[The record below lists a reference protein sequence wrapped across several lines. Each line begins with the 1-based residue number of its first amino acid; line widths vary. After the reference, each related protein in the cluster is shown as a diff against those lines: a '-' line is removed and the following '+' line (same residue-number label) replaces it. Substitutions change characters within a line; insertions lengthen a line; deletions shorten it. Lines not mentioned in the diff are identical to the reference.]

1 MLETE
6 DRTLQVDLTIE
17 LKDLFHAYLDTSRAK
32 LIGAGLTVVGVIAGF
47 SYLFILIGEEKIL
60 WQLSPLFVGLP
71 IIAFAGQ
78 LLRVHATLRKYI
90 RDLPDS
96 ERNIHFIF
104 HEAGDGFD
112 VVCGKNFS
120 HVAWETVRKV
130 IERPRYI
137 QFVLN
142 RYESIIIP
150 KRFLS
155 HGSDEQVMKKIIV
168 SQIGPKAKLLH

>member
-17 LKDLFHAYLDTSRAK
+17 LKDLFHAYLDNSKAK

-60 WQLSPLFVGLP
+60 WQLSPLFFGLP

-78 LLRVHATLRKYI
+78 LLRVHASLRKYI

-96 ERNIHFIF
+96 ARNIHFMF
-104 HEAGDGFD
+104 QEAGDGFD
-112 VVCGKNFS
+112 VVRGKNFS

-130 IERPRYI
+130 IERPRYF
-137 QFVLN
+137 QLVLN
-142 RYESIIIP
+142 KYESMIIP
-150 KRFLS
+150 KRFL
-155 HGSDEQVMKKIIV
+155 HGSDEQVMKEILISNVRHKV
-168 SQIGPKAKLLH
+168 KLLG